1 MQTAE
6 LLDLK
11 DTIFGVIMANFIQE
25 VCSSDTLSGV
35 EAATLQMVNAALT
48 LVLPGKKVVD
58 LLPQQQNSEE
68 TKSIIP
74 SKQLVEV
81 RGYPESDDIFKV
93 PYTMLISEVKTLI
106 EEKSGYPTKHQMLYL
121 DDQILDD
128 SRSIESYGISNDYNI
143 DLRLRDFNRKR
154 DYCDICRYLIRIVID
169 VDKHATLELGVEN
182 NATVETVMEM
192 MY

>member
-35 EAATLQMVNAALT
+35 EAATLQMVNAALS

-68 TKSIIP
+68 TKSMIP
-74 SKQLVEV
+74 SQ
-81 RGYPESDDIFKV
+81 
-93 PYTMLISEVKTLI
+93 
-106 EEKSGYPTKHQMLYL
+106 
-121 DDQILDD
+121 
-128 SRSIESYGISNDYNI
+128 
-143 DLRLRDFNRKR
+143 
-154 DYCDICRYLIRIVID
+154 
-169 VDKHATLELGVEN
+169 
-182 NATVETVMEM
+182 
-192 MY
+192 